1 MPCCSLALSV
11 DFPNHF
17 ANPNYRNMSRIH
29 MAVLIRFVPIL
40 AQAALHYP
48 NWISISQWAYSS

>member
-1 MPCCSLALSV
+1 
-11 DFPNHF
+11 
-17 ANPNYRNMSRIH
+17 

-48 NWISISQWAYSS
+48 NGISISQWGLFKLICDGLDNETLAM

>member
-1 MPCCSLALSV
+1 MC
-11 DFPNHF
+11 
-17 ANPNYRNMSRIH
+17 RIH

-48 NWISISQWAYSS
+48 NWISIGQWAYSS